1 MLVGSTASETVAVGS
16 VMDSYVASGIWV
28 SPAFGVFAIAVS
40 VAWRAIS
47 LKFVVGV
54 TGGGV
59 DADIVQAE
67 NKSAEIMTI
76 RTIRL
81 VFFI

>member
-1 MLVGSTASETVAVGS
+1 
-16 VMDSYVASGIWV
+16 MDSSVISGACV
-28 SPAFGVFAIAVS
+28 SPAFGVLATAVS

-67 NKSAEIMTI
+67 NKSAEIITI